1 MSKDLITVIVPVYNV
16 IEYLDKCI
24 QSIINQTYKNLQI
37 IIIDD
42 GSNDGSGELCD
53 YYANNDT
60 RIEVYHKEN
69 GGVSKARNYGY
80 YKARGK
86 YITFLDGDDW
96 IDKEM
101 IENLYLALIRSKTD
115 LSICDFY
122 YEYDKKTVV
131 KDVLY
136 NQPVIINQYDLF
148 LLAINPVYVGG
159 FICNKLFKKEILD
172 KISRKGDLFKNDLF
186 YCEDLLLTCQYISL
200 IESAIY
206 LSKPLYHYKQ
216 RVGSATLDYSYN
228 PKILS
233 LCKAY
238 EKLIDIYSLYCKDCL
253 PILKYNYVKINI
265 NIKYR
270 IITYK
275 SGNENLGLLEKNIK
289 KYFKELILDSNL
301 KLTKKINMILSYF
314 FPVLIGNLKVYIKNK
329 KIG

>member
-1 MSKDLITVIVPVYNV
+1 MNKELVTIIVPVYNV
-16 IEYLDKCI
+16 LEYLDKCI
-24 QSIINQTYKNLQI
+24 QSLINQTYTNLQI
-37 IIIDD
+37 IMIDD

-53 YYANNDT
+53 YYAKNDK

-69 GGVSKARNYGY
+69 EGVSKARTYGY
-80 YKARGK
+80 HKARGK
-86 YITFLDGDDW
+86 YITFVDSDDW

-101 IENLYLALIRSKTD
+101 IESLYLALLKNNTD

-122 YEYDKKTVV
+122 YEYDKKTIV
-131 KDVLY
+131 KDALY
-136 NQPVIINQYDLF
+136 KQHVIINQYDLF

-159 FICNKLFKKEILD
+159 FVCNKLFKKEILD
-172 KISRKGDLFKNDLF
+172 KILRKGELFQEELF
-186 YCEDLLLTCQYISL
+186 YCEDLLLTCQYIPL

-206 LSKPLYHYKQ
+206 LSKPLYHYRQ

-238 EKLIDIYSLYCKDCL
+238 EKLIDIYSLYRKDLL

-265 NIKYR
+265 NIRYR
-270 IITYK
+270 IITCK
-275 SGNENLGLLEKNIK
+275 SGNEKLALLDKNIK
-289 KYFKELILDSNL
+289 KYFKELICDSNL

-314 FPVLIGNLKVYIKNK
+314 FPVLIGNLKVYIK
-329 KIG
+329 KIKR